1 MTAYPNL
8 SEWAAGSPLASGR
21 ILHGVLLTF
30 VKFHALQFGSS
41 GTCVKVLCLPVD
53 LLDIGLFDLQRNMED
68 ERFTVQSFT
77 SHLQMREHV
86 VLLQAREPQ
95 YFQVWVTHP
104 LRQELCVGNTGGV
117 VRRTKSSSASP

>member
-21 ILHGVLLTF
+21 VLHGVLLTF

-53 LLDIGLFDLQRNMED
+53 LLDIGLFDPSTKHGGRTIHCAEFHL
-68 ERFTVQSFT
+68 T
-77 SHLQMREHV
+77 SSDAGACGSPAGSRTTIFPGLGDSLLRWEPCGCGEH
-86 VLLQAREPQ
+86 
-95 YFQVWVTHP
+95 
-104 LRQELCVGNTGGV
+104 
-117 VRRTKSSSASP
+117 RRSRVEN